1 MSSDDK
7 LSDKFTGWFSTLA
20 PVDRSSAGD
29 AVRNSLREAIE
40 SGALGVGDKLPTE
53 AELSRAYAVSR
64 PVVRQALES
73 LRVLGLVETRA
84 GRGTVVLANQVKTP
98 LLLGECSTLDLHEV
112 RMYLEVPAARLC
124 ATRRSD
130 EDVAELDRI
139 LEEHRSVTTDVS
151 RMADV
156 DIAFHLAIARASR
169 NPLLPRLIGNLR
181 QPLEGQTFAVS
192 ARAGRL
198 RRAIEEHAAVLDAIR
213 AGDAEGAA
221 AAMERHL
228 TNVGQEIELLGR

>member
-1 MSSDDK
+1 MSSDN
-7 LSDKFTGWFSTLA
+7 LTSWFSGVT

-29 AVRNSLREAIE
+29 AVRNSLKQAIE

-53 AELSRAYAVSR
+53 AELSRAYSVSR
-64 PVVRQALES
+64 PVVREALES

-84 GRGTVVLANQVKTP
+84 GRGTFVLASQVKTP
-98 LLLGECSTLDLHEV
+98 LLLGECSTHDLYQV
-112 RMYLEVPAARLC
+112 RLYLEVPAARLC

-130 EDVAELDRI
+130 DDVAEMDR
-139 LEEHRSVTTDVS
+139 LVEEHRAVTDV
-151 RMADV
+151 RAMADV

-169 NPLLPRLIGNLR
+169 NPLLPQLIGHLR
-181 QPLEGQTFAVS
+181 QSLEGQTFAIN

-198 RRAIEEHAAVLDAIR
+198 RRAIDEHAAVLEAIR

-221 AAMERHL
+221 RAMERHL
-228 TNVGQEIELLGR
+228 TNVDQEIELLGQ

>member
-1 MSSDDK
+1 MPSDDR
-7 LSDKFTGWFSTLA
+7 LSDNLTGWFSTLT
-20 PVDRSSAGD
+20 PVDRPTAGD
-29 AVRNSLREAIE
+29 AVRNSLKEAIE
-40 SGALGVGDKLPTE
+40 SGALAVGDKLPTE
-53 AELSRAYAVSR
+53 AELSRAYSVSR

-84 GRGTVVLANQVKTP
+84 GRGTFVLASQVKTP

-112 RMYLEVPAARLC
+112 RLYLEVPAARLC
-124 ATRRSD
+124 ATRRGD

-139 LEEHRSVTTDVS
+139 LEEHRSVTTDVNA
-151 RMADV
+151 MADV

-169 NPLLPRLIGNLR
+169 NPLLPQLIGHLR
-181 QPLEGQTFAVS
+181 QPLEGQTFAIN

-198 RRAIEEHAAVLDAIR
+198 RRAIEEHAAVLEAIR
-213 AGDAEGAA
+213 AGDPDAAA

>member
-1 MSSDDK
+1 MSSDN
-7 LSDKFTGWFSTLA
+7 LTSWFSTLA

-29 AVRNSLREAIE
+29 AVRNSLKDAIE

-53 AELSRAYAVSR
+53 AELSQAFSVSR

-84 GRGTVVLANQVKTP
+84 GRGTFVLANQVKTP
-98 LLLGECSTLDLHEV
+98 LVLGQCTTQDLHEV
-112 RMYLEVPAARLC
+112 RLYLEVPAARLC

-130 EDVAELDRI
+130 EDIAVMDRNLD
-139 LEEHRSVTTDVS
+139 EHRSVTTDVHA
-151 RMADV
+151 MANV
-156 DIAFHLAIARASR
+156 DIAFHMAIARASR
-169 NPLLPRLIGNLR
+169 NPLLPQLIGHLR
-181 QPLEGQTFAVS
+181 QPLEGQTFAVN

-198 RRAIEEHAAVLDAIR
+198 RRAIEEHAAILDAIR

-228 TNVGQEIELLGR
+228 KNVGEEIELLGR